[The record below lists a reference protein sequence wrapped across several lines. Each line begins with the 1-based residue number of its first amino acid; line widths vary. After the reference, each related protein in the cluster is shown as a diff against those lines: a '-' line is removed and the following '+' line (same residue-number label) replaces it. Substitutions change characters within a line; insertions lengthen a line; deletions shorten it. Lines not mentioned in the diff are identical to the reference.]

1 MIYIIIND
9 KLSEKFFSEYINEI
23 KKLGVVTANIIFCD
37 NDSKCIN
44 KFLNDPFINP
54 GKIVTDFSKVVNI

>member
-9 KLSEKFFSEYINEI
+9 KLSEKFFSEYTDEI

-37 NDSKCIN
+37 EEPKNKN
-44 KFLNDPFINP
+44 KFFNDPFINS
-54 GKIVTDFSKVVNI
+54 GKIVTDFSKVS